1 MGNDFEFD
9 KIVVSVALSIFVLI
23 FSYNLGGLLYRTHL
37 IVEHKGVDI
46 EIPDT
51 SQGGASAPTG
61 VPDVIEIG
69 KIMAAADAE
78 KGKAIF
84 NKCAICHTNGK
95 GEANKVGPNLW
106 EIVGAKTGR
115 HTEFQYSS
123 GMSKRATDGK
133 LWTYE
138 ELYRY
143 LYSPKAYVPG
153 TKMAF
158 AGLKKDEERANVIA
172 YLRTFSDN
180 PLPLPPVE
188 K

>member
-1 MGNDFEFD
+1 M
-9 KIVVSVALSIFVLI
+9 
-23 FSYNLGGLLYRTHL
+23 GGLLYRTHL
-37 IVEHKGVDI
+37 IVEHKGIDI

-51 SQGGASAPTG
+51 SQTAGQAATG
-61 VPDVIEIG
+61 LPDVIQIG
-69 KIMAAADAE
+69 KIMAAADVE

-84 NKCAICHTNGK
+84 NKCAICHTSGK

-106 EIVGAKTGR
+106 EIVGAVAAR
-115 HTEFQYSS
+115 HADFQYSS
-123 GMSKRATDGK
+123 GMSKRGADGK
-133 LWTYE
+133 TWSYE

-143 LYSPKAYVPG
+143 LYSPKSYVPG

-158 AGLKKDEERANVIA
+158 AGLKKDEERANLIA
-172 YLRTFSDN
+172 YLRTFSDK